1 MAFIAYLQSS
11 MSKEHFEALFRFL
24 FLIVLAILGVGLG
37 VLTLSGKVAPW
48 TGRSVVNME
57 GELQQVAQSAITQ
70 LSPYLNRNPD
80 TLAACRPL
88 AMADG
93 SRQNAAC

>member
-1 MAFIAYLQSS
+1 MQSLGVFGLCQIMAFIAYLQSS

-57 GELQQVAQSAITQ
+57 GEFQQVAQS
-70 LSPYLNRNPD
+70 RNLVPI
-80 TLAACRPL
+80 
-88 AMADG
+88 
-93 SRQNAAC
+93 